1 MHKKLRLLFFLISL
15 FVINAQDT
23 CAQQTTISEIHFDG
37 IKKNNPKYLRR
48 FIKSVEGALLD
59 TALVRKDA
67 QSLQN
72 LPALYYVT
80 YNIKEENGMA
90 KIHFDCKE
98 AHTLLPIVNFGKGGN
113 SQSNW
118 FILGATESNLFGRG
132 IQFSGYYQ
140 YKEKHTVVLNYR
152 MPNLFDSRWGFS
164 SHLKLWTTNEPLY
177 FDEESVIYQYNNN
190 IFELN
195 GIYEISPRNQLEFGG
210 AYFVEE
216 YEKLAGENIDL
227 GPEKEKFTKYLSKV
241 NHNLDRINYFYF
253 FQEGYSIQS
262 NLASVVTEG
271 LPNVFLIFENE
282 LKYYKRYKLKGNLAL
297 RLKWGISTNSNS
309 PFAAFVLDSQTN
321 IRGIGDRV
329 TRGTGTVFG
338 TVEYR
343 QSLKNTKESKTA
355 IQGVVFSD
363 FGSVRKPGDPFNKFI
378 NNDTFNIHT
387 GVGVR
392 FILKRVYNAIIRID
406 YGHSLNQDTNGF
418 VIGLGQ
424 FF

>member
-1 MHKKLRLLFFLISL
+1 MLKNLRLLFLLLGILSFTAIHTS
-15 FVINAQDT
+15 AQESI
-23 CAQQTTISEIHFDG
+23 ISEIHFEG
-37 IKKNNPKYLRR
+37 IKKNNPNYLRR
-48 FIKSVEGALLD
+48 FIKSIEGAVLD
-59 TALVRKDA
+59 TAQVRKDA

-72 LPALYYVT
+72 LPALYYVS
-80 YNIKEENGMA
+80 YEIKKGNGKA
-90 KIHFDCKE
+90 KIHFDCNE
-98 AHTLLPIVNFGKGGN
+98 AHTLLPIVNFGKGGAVE
-113 SQSNW
+113 SNW

-140 YKEKHTVVLNYR
+140 YKEKHTLVLNYR
-152 MPNLFDSRWGFS
+152 MPNLFNSRWGFS

-177 FDEESVIYQYNNN
+177 FGEESVIYQYNNN

-210 AYFVEE
+210 AYFIED
-216 YEKLAGENIDL
+216 YERLAGESPL
-227 GPEKEKFTKYLSKV
+227 GPAQESFTKYLSKV

-262 NLASVVTEG
+262 NLASVITEG
-271 LPNVFLIFENE
+271 LPDVFVIFENE
-282 LKYYKRYKLKGNLAL
+282 LKYYKRYNLKGNLAL
-297 RLKWGISTNSNS
+297 RFKWGVSTNSNS

-329 TRGTGTVFG
+329 TRGTGTISG
-338 TVEYR
+338 SAEYR
-343 QSLKNTKESKTA
+343 HSLMNKKESKTA
-355 IQGVVFSD
+355 IQGIVFSD
-363 FGSVRKPGDPFNKFI
+363 FGSVRKPGDPLNKFV
-378 NNDTFNIHT
+378 NNDTFNIHA

-392 FILKRVYNAIIRID
+392 FIFKRIYYAILRVD
-406 YGHSLNQDTNGF
+406 YGHSLNQDTKGF